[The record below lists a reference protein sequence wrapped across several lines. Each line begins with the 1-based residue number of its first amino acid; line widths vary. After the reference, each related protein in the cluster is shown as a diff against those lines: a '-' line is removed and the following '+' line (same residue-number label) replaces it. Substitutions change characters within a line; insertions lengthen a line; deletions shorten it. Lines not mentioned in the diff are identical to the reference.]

1 MKITV
6 WYLLVICLIKVKEMV
21 NYIFAVISPST
32 ITIITITTATI
43 RTNRCDLCLGDIP
56 EYVAARTTQ
65 VFEWWCWAFLS
76 IYQWSMVKNSVAII
90 MMMRDSLITMMIDQ
104 SLITMKI
111 SRSCGQLLPSTRCS
125 TSMNRFGFKSLGG
138 LDQQRD
144 VNWFCVEI
152 KFNFTNHGFVINS
165 SSGRF
170 PQLSSHQIPPEPLA
184 NHSGVFQ

>member
-1 MKITV
+1 MNGLVACTV
-6 WYLLVICLIKVKEMV
+6 SLFLNSHSGDQTEPEPTARAKYSSSGGFSHESFAGFGFTPAIVK
-21 NYIFAVISPST
+21 ALS
-32 ITIITITTATI
+32 
-43 RTNRCDLCLGDIP
+43 D
-56 EYVAARTTQ
+56 AA
-65 VFEWWCWAFLS
+65 
-76 IYQWSMVKNSVAII
+76 NHSVAGPTWASYATAERHIARAEKHTGVRI
-90 MMMRDSLITMMIDQ
+90 TFPFSLKA
-104 SLITMKI
+104 LLAYVGFLL
-111 SRSCGQLLPSTRCS
+111 CGQLLPSTRCL